1 MKKTISIN
9 LAGFFFHI
17 DEDAYNQLQDYLEAI
32 KRSMQNEENTNEI
45 IADIES
51 RIIQLHPITSSEIKK

>member
-51 RIIQLHPITSSEIKK
+51 RIA